1 MCACENFPSLSL
13 EVGNGPA
20 DDDPAVRW
28 PIAGIRGTNTSL
40 WLYFNCLDSYH
51 ILGNVWEGA
60 AFSIEATNKIFSPPP
75 PQFLS
80 YSVRMEGSALL
91 VINID
96 SSPWARSLW
105 TGTFSWGG
113 VSLCR
118 ELASKPMVLSC
129 KSPGTEDSF
138 LAWVL
143 PMQTPCSPFFSFK
156 SLRVHIDALGLQVW
170 DLWKKWVLVFCSNI
184 KWPYTWP
191 VCLENAKVL
200 G

>member
-1 MCACENFPSLSL
+1 
-13 EVGNGPA
+13 
-20 DDDPAVRW
+20 
-28 PIAGIRGTNTSL
+28 
-40 WLYFNCLDSYH
+40 
-51 ILGNVWEGA
+51 
-60 AFSIEATNKIFSPPP
+60 
-75 PQFLS
+75 
-80 YSVRMEGSALL
+80 MEGSALL

-96 SSPWARSLW
+96 SSPWARSFW

-156 SLRVHIDALGLQVW
+156 SLRVHIAALGLQVW

-200 G
+200 RWIFYEKEISLFLNMAQRHLPHQKSCFIAHASETKLYFTACRPVAKRLKPLFLLQILLFM